1 MNHDA
6 RIGIAVKLGVGLRIF
21 LTIIFNIATAS
32 LEFASKKKK
41 KLVRFY
47 NALTV
52 TLQTLFGYKEQKL
65 H

>member
-6 RIGIAVKLGVGLRIF
+6 WIGIAVKLGVGLRIF

-41 KLVRFY
+41 KTSSL
-47 NALTV
+47 L
-52 TLQTLFGYKEQKL
+52 
-65 H
+65 

>member
-6 RIGIAVKLGVGLRIF
+6 WIGIAVKLGVRLRIF
-21 LTIIFNIATAS
+21 LNTIFNIATAS

-41 KLVRFY
+41 LVNFY

-52 TLQTLFGYKEQKL
+52 ILQTFFGYKEQKL